1 MKRSEAEEAQKKVGG
16 HIAAARIWLPAS
28 LLTLSKAR
36 DGGEGE
42 NCNSRLIN

>member
-1 MKRSEAEEAQKKVGG
+1 MKRSEEEAQKKVGGG

-42 NCNSRLIN
+42 REL